1 MKTPANKRNNYRVG
15 SLMMVV
21 KFGIIPFK
29 LFITLDELYLM
40 VKKGN
45 LASLGNLKCFLL
57 KIREAIKLKV
67 S

>member
-1 MKTPANKRNNYRVG
+1 
-15 SLMMVV
+15 MMVV